1 MASRPLVVHVV
12 GARPN
17 YMKVAPVYAA
27 LERRGNVE
35 QRLIHTGQHYDAIM
49 KDVFFAELPLPRPH
63 VAARRSDDSRT
74 RLIETRSACSPT
86 SSPSWSSWP
95 ATSTRHLPARS
106 PRPNAGITVCHIESG
121 LRSGDWSMPEERNR
135 VITDHLSTLLLTHSD
150 DANKNL
156 VAEALTARISFVG
169 NTMIDTLRANEGAA
183 LELEAWREFG
193 LEPGR
198 YVLVTLHRPSLVD
211 DPDLLARTIAALD
224 DVAESLPVIFPV
236 HPRTR
241 KNLDGSTRVLLTEPL
256 PYRQFLSLEAK
267 AAAVVTDSG
276 GIQEETTVLR
286 IPCFTLRENTERP
299 ITIELGT
306 NTLLGLEPER
316 LRELPDA
323 ARGAEARPD
332 PAALGWAGGRTGSRR
347 DRTPRGRSHG
357 LKVWVDMTASA
368 HVLVFRP
375 LIQLLRERGD
385 EVEITAR
392 DYAQTLQLLELHGL
406 EATVDRPP
414 RRTFAAR
421 QGTLAHLAPARA
433 AQVGAAARLR
443 PRAGARLARAHDDVR
458 AGSASRARRRTT
470 TSSRRC
476 STSSACAPRRR
487 WSCRTRSP
495 PSGSHTSASSRRSF
509 CAIPA

>member
-17 YMKVAPVYAA
+17 YMKVAPVYAEV
-27 LERRGNVE
+27 ERRGNLE

-63 VAARRSDDSRT
+63 VALDAQTTEDA
-74 RLIETRSACSPT
+74 LIGLEGVFTELRPDLVIVAGDVN
-86 SSPSWSSWP
+86 
-95 ATSTRHLPARS
+95 STL
-106 PRPNAGITVCHIESG
+106 AGAVAASKCGIAVCHIESG
-121 LRSGDWSMPEERNR
+121 LRSGDWLMPEERNR

-150 DANKNL
+150 DADKNL
-156 VAEALTARISFVG
+156 VAEAVTARISFVG

-198 YVLVTLHRPSLVD
+198 YVLVTLHRPRLVD

-224 DVAESLPVIFPV
+224 QVAESLPVIFPV

-241 KNLDGSTRVLLTEPL
+241 KNLDGSTRVLMTEPL

-316 LRELPDA
+316 LRELPTLL
-323 ARGAEARPD
+323 AEPKHGQIPPLWDGR
-332 PAALGWAGGRTGSRR
+332 AG
-347 DRTPRGRSHG
+347 
-357 LKVWVDMTASA
+357 
-368 HVLVFRP
+368 
-375 LIQLLRERGD
+375 E
-385 EVEITAR
+385 
-392 DYAQTLQLLELHGL
+392 
-406 EATVDRPP
+406 
-414 RRTFAAR
+414 
-421 QGTLAHLAPARA
+421 RA
-433 AQVGAAARLR
+433 AEEIERLVVGVTA
-443 PRAGARLARAHDDVR
+443 
-458 AGSASRARRRTT
+458 
-470 TSSRRC
+470 
-476 STSSACAPRRR
+476 
-487 WSCRTRSP
+487 
-495 PSGSHTSASSRRSF
+495 
-509 CAIPA
+509 

>member
-17 YMKVAPVYAA
+17 YMKVAPVYAE
-27 LERRGNVE
+27 LERRGNLE

-63 VAARRSDDSRT
+63 VALDAQTTEDA
-74 RLIETRSACSPT
+74 LIGLEAVFTELR
-86 SSPSWSSWP
+86 P
-95 ATSTRHLPARS
+95 ALVIVAGDVNSTL
-106 PRPNAGITVCHIESG
+106 AGAVAASKRGLAVCHIESG
-121 LRSGDWSMPEERNR
+121 LRSGDWSMPEELNR

-150 DANKNL
+150 DADKNL

-198 YVLVTLHRPSLVD
+198 YVLVTLHRPRLVD

-224 DVAESLPVIFPV
+224 HVAESLPVIFPV

-316 LRELPDA
+316 LRELPTLL
-323 ARGAEARPD
+323 AEPKHGQIPPLWD
-332 PAALGWAGGRTGSRR
+332 GQAG
-347 DRTPRGRSHG
+347 
-357 LKVWVDMTASA
+357 
-368 HVLVFRP
+368 
-375 LIQLLRERGD
+375 E
-385 EVEITAR
+385 
-392 DYAQTLQLLELHGL
+392 
-406 EATVDRPP
+406 
-414 RRTFAAR
+414 
-421 QGTLAHLAPARA
+421 RA
-433 AQVGAAARLR
+433 AEEIERLVVGVTA
-443 PRAGARLARAHDDVR
+443 
-458 AGSASRARRRTT
+458 
-470 TSSRRC
+470 
-476 STSSACAPRRR
+476 
-487 WSCRTRSP
+487 
-495 PSGSHTSASSRRSF
+495 
-509 CAIPA
+509 

>member
-1 MASRPLVVHVV
+1 MARRPLVVHVV

-27 LERRGNVE
+27 LEQFGNVE
-35 QRLIHTGQHYDAIM
+35 QQLIHTGQHYDAIM

-63 VAARRSDDSRT
+63 VALDAQTTEDALTGLEGVFTELRPDLVIVPGDVN
-74 RLIETRSACSPT
+74 
-86 SSPSWSSWP
+86 
-95 ATSTRHLPARS
+95 STL
-106 PRPNAGITVCHIESG
+106 AGAVAASKCGIAVCHIESG

-150 DANKNL
+150 DADKNL

-169 NTMIDTLRANEGAA
+169 NTMIDTLRANEDAA

-193 LEPGR
+193 LEPGG
-198 YVLVTLHRPSLVD
+198 YVLVTLHRPKLVD

-224 DVAESLPVIFPV
+224 NVAESLPVIFPV

-316 LRELPDA
+316 LHELPTLLAKPKHGQIPPLWD
-323 ARGAEARPD
+323 GH
-332 PAALGWAGGRTGSRR
+332 AG
-347 DRTPRGRSHG
+347 
-357 LKVWVDMTASA
+357 
-368 HVLVFRP
+368 
-375 LIQLLRERGD
+375 E
-385 EVEITAR
+385 
-392 DYAQTLQLLELHGL
+392 
-406 EATVDRPP
+406 
-414 RRTFAAR
+414 
-421 QGTLAHLAPARA
+421 RA
-433 AQVGAAARLR
+433 AEEIE
-443 PRAGARLARAHDDVR
+443 RLAVGVTA
-458 AGSASRARRRTT
+458 
-470 TSSRRC
+470 
-476 STSSACAPRRR
+476 
-487 WSCRTRSP
+487 
-495 PSGSHTSASSRRSF
+495 
-509 CAIPA
+509 

>member
-17 YMKVAPVYAA
+17 YMKVAPVYAE
-27 LERRGNVE
+27 LEQRGNLE

-63 VAARRSDDSRT
+63 VALDAQTTEDA
-74 RLIETRSACSPT
+74 LIGLEGVFTELRPDLVIVAGDVN
-86 SSPSWSSWP
+86 
-95 ATSTRHLPARS
+95 STLAGAVAAS
-106 PRPNAGITVCHIESG
+106 KCGITVCHIESG

-150 DANKNL
+150 DADKNL
-156 VAEALTARISFVG
+156 VAEAITARISFVG
-169 NTMIDTLRANEGAA
+169 NTMIDTLRANEDAA

-198 YVLVTLHRPSLVD
+198 YVLVTLHRPRLVD

-241 KNLDGSTRVLLTEPL
+241 KNLDGSTRVLMTEPL
-256 PYRQFLSLEAK
+256 PYRQFLSLEAQ

-286 IPCFTLRENTERP
+286 VPCFTLRENTERP

-316 LRELPDA
+316 LRELPTLLAKPKHGQIPPLWD
-323 ARGAEARPD
+323 GH
-332 PAALGWAGGRTGSRR
+332 AG
-347 DRTPRGRSHG
+347 
-357 LKVWVDMTASA
+357 
-368 HVLVFRP
+368 
-375 LIQLLRERGD
+375 E
-385 EVEITAR
+385 
-392 DYAQTLQLLELHGL
+392 
-406 EATVDRPP
+406 
-414 RRTFAAR
+414 
-421 QGTLAHLAPARA
+421 RA
-433 AQVGAAARLR
+433 ADEIERLVVGVTA
-443 PRAGARLARAHDDVR
+443 
-458 AGSASRARRRTT
+458 
-470 TSSRRC
+470 
-476 STSSACAPRRR
+476 
-487 WSCRTRSP
+487 
-495 PSGSHTSASSRRSF
+495 
-509 CAIPA
+509 

>member
-17 YMKVAPVYAA
+17 YMKVAPVYAE
-27 LERRGNVE
+27 LERRGNLE

-63 VAARRSDDSRT
+63 VALDAQTTEDA
-74 RLIETRSACSPT
+74 LIGLEGVFTELRPDLVIVAGDVN
-86 SSPSWSSWP
+86 
-95 ATSTRHLPARS
+95 STLAGAVAAS
-106 PRPNAGITVCHIESG
+106 KCGITVCHIESG

-150 DANKNL
+150 DADKNL

-193 LEPGR
+193 LEPGE
-198 YVLVTLHRPSLVD
+198 YVLVTLHRPRLVD
-211 DPDLLARTIAALD
+211 DPDLLERTIAALD

-316 LRELPDA
+316 LRELPTLLAKPKHGEIPPLWD
-323 ARGAEARPD
+323 GH
-332 PAALGWAGGRTGSRR
+332 AG
-347 DRTPRGRSHG
+347 
-357 LKVWVDMTASA
+357 
-368 HVLVFRP
+368 
-375 LIQLLRERGD
+375 E
-385 EVEITAR
+385 
-392 DYAQTLQLLELHGL
+392 
-406 EATVDRPP
+406 
-414 RRTFAAR
+414 
-421 QGTLAHLAPARA
+421 RA
-433 AQVGAAARLR
+433 AEEIERLVVGVTA
-443 PRAGARLARAHDDVR
+443 
-458 AGSASRARRRTT
+458 
-470 TSSRRC
+470 
-476 STSSACAPRRR
+476 
-487 WSCRTRSP
+487 
-495 PSGSHTSASSRRSF
+495 
-509 CAIPA
+509 

>member
-17 YMKVAPVYAA
+17 YMKVAPVYAE
-27 LERRGNVE
+27 LERCGNLE

-63 VAARRSDDSRT
+63 VALDAQTTEDA
-74 RLIETRSACSPT
+74 LIGLEGAFTELRPDLVIVAGDVN
-86 SSPSWSSWP
+86 
-95 ATSTRHLPARS
+95 STLAGAVAAS
-106 PRPNAGITVCHIESG
+106 KCGITVCHIESG
-121 LRSGDWSMPEERNR
+121 LRSGDWSMLEERNR

-150 DANKNL
+150 DADKNL
-156 VAEALTARISFVG
+156 VAEALAARISFVG
-169 NTMIDTLRANEGAA
+169 NTMIDTLRANEDAA

-193 LEPGR
+193 LEPGA
-198 YVLVTLHRPSLVD
+198 YVLVTLHRPRLVD

-286 IPCFTLRENTERP
+286 VPCFTLRENTERP

-316 LRELPDA
+316 LRELPTLL
-323 ARGAEARPD
+323 AEPKHGQIPPLWD
-332 PAALGWAGGRTGSRR
+332 GHAG
-347 DRTPRGRSHG
+347 
-357 LKVWVDMTASA
+357 
-368 HVLVFRP
+368 
-375 LIQLLRERGD
+375 E
-385 EVEITAR
+385 
-392 DYAQTLQLLELHGL
+392 
-406 EATVDRPP
+406 
-414 RRTFAAR
+414 
-421 QGTLAHLAPARA
+421 RA
-433 AQVGAAARLR
+433 AEEIERLVVGVTA
-443 PRAGARLARAHDDVR
+443 
-458 AGSASRARRRTT
+458 
-470 TSSRRC
+470 
-476 STSSACAPRRR
+476 
-487 WSCRTRSP
+487 
-495 PSGSHTSASSRRSF
+495 
-509 CAIPA
+509 

>member
-17 YMKVAPVYAA
+17 YMKVAPVYAE
-27 LERRGNVE
+27 LERRGNLE

-63 VAARRSDDSRT
+63 VALDAQTTEDALTGLEGVFTELRPDLVIVAGDVN
-74 RLIETRSACSPT
+74 
-86 SSPSWSSWP
+86 
-95 ATSTRHLPARS
+95 STL
-106 PRPNAGITVCHIESG
+106 AGAVAASKCGIAVCHIESG

-150 DANKNL
+150 DADKNL

-183 LELEAWREFG
+183 LELGAWREFG

-198 YVLVTLHRPSLVD
+198 YVLVTLHRPRLVD

-241 KNLDGSTRVLLTEPL
+241 KNLEGSTRVLMTEPL

-316 LRELPDA
+316 LRELPTLL
-323 ARGAEARPD
+323 AEPKHGQIPPLWD
-332 PAALGWAGGRTGSRR
+332 GHAG
-347 DRTPRGRSHG
+347 
-357 LKVWVDMTASA
+357 
-368 HVLVFRP
+368 
-375 LIQLLRERGD
+375 E
-385 EVEITAR
+385 
-392 DYAQTLQLLELHGL
+392 
-406 EATVDRPP
+406 
-414 RRTFAAR
+414 
-421 QGTLAHLAPARA
+421 RA
-433 AQVGAAARLR
+433 AEEIERLVVGVTA
-443 PRAGARLARAHDDVR
+443 
-458 AGSASRARRRTT
+458 
-470 TSSRRC
+470 
-476 STSSACAPRRR
+476 
-487 WSCRTRSP
+487 
-495 PSGSHTSASSRRSF
+495 
-509 CAIPA
+509 

>member
-17 YMKVAPVYAA
+17 YMKVAPVYAE

-63 VAARRSDDSRT
+63 VALDAQTTEDA
-74 RLIETRSACSPT
+74 LIGLEGVFTELRPDLVIVAGDVN
-86 SSPSWSSWP
+86 
-95 ATSTRHLPARS
+95 STL
-106 PRPNAGITVCHIESG
+106 AGAVAASKCAIPVCHIESG

-150 DANKNL
+150 DADKNL
-156 VAEALTARISFVG
+156 AAEALSARISFVG
-169 NTMIDTLRANEGAA
+169 NTMIDTLRANEDAA

-198 YVLVTLHRPSLVD
+198 YVLVTLHRPRLVD
-211 DPDLLARTIAALD
+211 DPDLLAQTIAALD
-224 DVAESLPVIFPV
+224 NVAESLPVIFPV

-316 LRELPDA
+316 LRELPTLL
-323 ARGAEARPD
+323 AEPKHGQIPPLWD
-332 PAALGWAGGRTGSRR
+332 GHAG
-347 DRTPRGRSHG
+347 
-357 LKVWVDMTASA
+357 
-368 HVLVFRP
+368 
-375 LIQLLRERGD
+375 E
-385 EVEITAR
+385 
-392 DYAQTLQLLELHGL
+392 
-406 EATVDRPP
+406 
-414 RRTFAAR
+414 
-421 QGTLAHLAPARA
+421 RA
-433 AQVGAAARLR
+433 AEEIERLVVGVAA
-443 PRAGARLARAHDDVR
+443 
-458 AGSASRARRRTT
+458 
-470 TSSRRC
+470 
-476 STSSACAPRRR
+476 
-487 WSCRTRSP
+487 
-495 PSGSHTSASSRRSF
+495 
-509 CAIPA
+509 